1 MKRPVGHWMHLLK
14 GNRSRMTDSEK
25 LLAYYLMLAI
35 DIIKGEYPKSQWEE
49 YHVHKMEDAIALV
62 AMGGIEN
69 ETSH

>member
-1 MKRPVGHWMHLLK
+1 
-14 GNRSRMTDSEK
+14 MTDSER
-25 LLAYYLMLAI
+25 LLAHWLLVAI
-35 DIIKGEYPKSQWEE
+35 DIIKGEYPESQWEE